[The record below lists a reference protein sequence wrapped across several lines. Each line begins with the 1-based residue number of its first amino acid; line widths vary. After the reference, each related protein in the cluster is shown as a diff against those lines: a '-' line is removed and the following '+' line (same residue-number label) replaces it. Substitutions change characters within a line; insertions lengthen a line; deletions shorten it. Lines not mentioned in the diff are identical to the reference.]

1 MINPRGENGAI
12 TESDIKDGSKTT
24 LKGSGVTAFV
34 LETGEVPL
42 SKAAVHCC
50 SLQPAVSERFIGTA
64 ASTVLTL
71 SHSSNTGINFF
82 LSESETSTYKK
93 K

>member
-1 MINPRGENGAI
+1 MEPLQNLIK
-12 TESDIKDGSKTT
+12 KDGRKTT

-34 LETGEVPL
+34 LETESAEVPL